1 MRLSRPAFW
10 ARRNLPAR
18 LLWPLSR
25 VFSHLAER
33 RRRAYRGGAMPV
45 DRLPVPVIVVGNISV
60 GGSGKTPIVAWLAG
74 QLQRAGHRPGIIS
87 RGFDGSVSAA
97 GGCALVTAADDPAR
111 VGDEPV
117 LLRAL
122 CGCPV
127 AVGAKRAQAGRA
139 LLAAHPECTVLLA
152 DDGLQHYA
160 LARTLEVCVV
170 DGDGLG
176 NGWQLPAGPLREPLR
191 RLEEVDVVL
200 AHGGWP
206 QAWPAPQRPPVF
218 AFHLRG
224 ETLHRL
230 QDGQTRPLAD
240 FAGSRVHAV
249 AGIGQPERF
258 FASLRAAGLQVEAH
272 PFPDHHAFCA
282 ADLHFADEAPIVMTA
297 KDAVKCAA
305 FAPAHCWVLPVK
317 AVLEEAAAH
326 LILEKL
332 AYGFPSDGNSGV
344 PAVQGAA
351 GEAQR

>member
-33 RRRAYRGGAMPV
+33 RRRAYRGGALPV
-45 DRLPVPVIVVGNISV
+45 ERLPVPVIVVGNISV
-60 GGSGKTPIVAWLAG
+60 GGSGKTPIVAWLAE
-74 QLQRAGHRPGIIS
+74 QLRRAGQRPAILS
-87 RGFDGSVSAA
+87 RGFGGSVSAA
-97 GGCALVTAADDPAR
+97 GGCALVTEQDDPAR

-127 AVGAKRAQAGRA
+127 AVGAQRAQAGRA
-139 LLAAHPECTVLLA
+139 LLAAHPECTVLLT

-170 DGDGLG
+170 DASGLG
-176 NGWQLPAGPLREPLR
+176 NGWQLPAGPLREPLS

-206 QAWPAPQRPPVF
+206 DAWPAPQRAPVF

-240 FAGSRVHAV
+240 FAGQRVHAV

-258 FASLRAAGLQVEAH
+258 FASLRAAGLLVEPH
-272 PFPDHHAFCA
+272 PFPDHYVFRPE
-282 ADLHFADEAPIVMTA
+282 DLRFAPDAPIVMTA

-305 FAPAHCWVLPVK
+305 FAPAHCWVLPVE

-332 AYGFPSDGNSGV
+332 AYGSPSDGNSGV

-351 GEAQR
+351 AQTQ